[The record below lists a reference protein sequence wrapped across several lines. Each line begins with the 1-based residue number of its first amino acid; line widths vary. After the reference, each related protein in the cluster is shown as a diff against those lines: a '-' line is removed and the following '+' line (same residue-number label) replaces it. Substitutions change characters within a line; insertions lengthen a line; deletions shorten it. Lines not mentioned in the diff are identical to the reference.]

1 MGCVMR
7 SIPRIVDMTKTSE
20 TILTV
25 RNLKVDFTTPDGT
38 VNAVKGIDLDVKPG
52 KRSPLSAN
60 PVPAK
65 ARP

>member
-1 MGCVMR
+1 MN
-7 SIPRIVDMTKTSE
+7 TTSE

-38 VNAVKGIDLDVKPG
+38 VNAVKGIDLDVKQG
-52 KRSPLSAN
+52 KRLPLSEN
-60 PVPAK
+60 PDPAK